1 MTTFK
6 KKKKK
11 VKLTEYIL
19 ILFHSFPV
27 KNSEQTVAL
36 QVGPDTAVVLN
47 TNIIVVIFAFFFP
60 KGSSGELYKLG
71 SKCQR
76 NCG

>member
-1 MTTFK
+1 MTTF

-47 TNIIVVIFAFFFP
+47 TNIIVIFALFFP
-60 KGSSGELYKLG
+60 KGLSGELYKLG